1 MRENHV
7 LFLRLNILMVWSA
20 SFLGCTTHL
29 VVCLDDILSKSGSK
43 YAGYNYFNIYPS
55 VCTEFMDSK

>member
-1 MRENHV
+1 MHENHV

-29 VVCLDDILSKSGSK
+29 VVCLDDIYLSQDLSIQDITIL
-43 YAGYNYFNIYPS
+43 IYIP
-55 VCTEFMDSK
+55 VYVLNLWIVK